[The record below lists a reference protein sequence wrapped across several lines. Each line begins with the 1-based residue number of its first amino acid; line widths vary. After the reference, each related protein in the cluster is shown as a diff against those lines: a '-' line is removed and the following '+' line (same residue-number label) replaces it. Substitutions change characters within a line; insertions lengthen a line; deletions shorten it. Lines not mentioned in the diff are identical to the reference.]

1 MVYQQES
8 RNKAFSEWL
17 GSSMIP
23 LKTHTCSVLPLH
35 HPPCVGLL
43 FSCLSP
49 MAARWLPDLRTQS
62 SYSRQ
67 REGGRVKANHHLLLF
82 LEAHHR
88 CLFISHSSEL
98 DHTAPLTTSEAAILN
113 IRISHCYSTIWSL
126 TQCCMSKTGIC

>member
-1 MVYQQES
+1 MVYQEES
-8 RNKAFSEWL
+8 RNKPFSGTVRQL
-17 GSSMIP
+17 HDTIKDP
-23 LKTHTCSVLPLH
+23 HLSVLPLH

-49 MAARWLPDLRTQS
+49 MAARWLPDLQIQS

-67 REGGRVKANHHLLLF
+67 REGGRVKANHHLFLF

-98 DHTAPLTTSEAAILN
+98 DHTAPLTTGKAAKLN
-113 IRISHCYSTIWSL
+113 IRTSHCYSIIWSL
-126 TQCCMSKTGIC
+126 TQC